1 MTVMI
6 AGGGIVRFVIEDLNK
21 QDTTIKVFDR

>member
-6 AGGGIVRFVIEDLNK
+6 AGGGIVGFVIEDLNK
-21 QDTTIKVFDR
+21 QDSIIKVFDR